1 MDSLE
6 HGDHR
11 HRASAKCYAWAS
23 FLVWTVII
31 FLLVFGIGFFA
42 FVKSNLPEIKVHRLD
57 VYKFNVTKPTN
68 KDKNKNKN
76 DAQVTIDVRIM
87 VNVTNSNKRMTLVY
101 GELNAEMKIEGFSLP
116 KVRLDGFRQKA
127 MRTNDLKIRP
137 QEMRFKMNDDDDD
150 VKQLNLTADHHEMVL
165 SLKMNGKIQFWFKG
179 QVVISNLHFKVSC
192 DGVEQSQIDQALA
205 HVCNVK
211 LGFLR

>member
-1 MDSLE
+1 MDTLE
-6 HGDHR
+6 RGDHR

-31 FLLVFGIGFFA
+31 FLLIFGIAFFA

-57 VYKFNVTKPTN
+57 VYKFNVTKPM
-68 KDKNKNKN
+68 NKNKD
-76 DAQVTIDVRIM
+76 DAQVTVDVRIM
-87 VNVTNSNKRMTLVY
+87 VNVTNNNKKMTLVY
-101 GELNAEMKIEGFSLP
+101 GELNAETKIEGFSLP
-116 KVRLDGFRQKA
+116 KVRLDGFRQNA
-127 MRTNDLKIRP
+127 MQANDLKIHPR
-137 QEMRFKMNDDDDD
+137 EMRFKMNDDDDD

-165 SLKMNGKIQFWFKG
+165 RLKMNGKIQFWFKG
-179 QVVISNLHFKVSC
+179 QVVISNLHFKVLC

-205 HVCNVK
+205 HTCNVK